1 MNHPLDLRRPPRRG
15 RRLAAGAAALAVA
28 AALCWGLY
36 RVPTPLGAWAA
47 ALPRRLESV
56 LAAWLA
62 PGFAAKLDA
71 LQTECFTL
79 RICAAEAD
87 RLRVE
92 NAALRALTGCDA
104 QPEGQWQ
111 PVRVTARSAD
121 GGFVLPA
128 GTATAGQPVLDELG
142 RLAGVV
148 AEVQDGCARVDPP
161 GVGAGAVPVLCGS
174 SAGVLQ
180 RRGGQL
186 WATGLPRHCGLD
198 AGATV
203 TTVEGLWAGTL
214 ARAPKPDDTGL
225 RESAPLARHENG
237 AGAVVFLPVQ

>member
-1 MNHPLDLRRPPRRG
+1 MNHALDLRRPPRRG
-15 RRLAAGAAALAVA
+15 RRLAAGAAALVVA
-28 AALCWGLY
+28 AGLCWGLY

-47 ALPRRLESV
+47 ELPQRLESA

-71 LQTECFTL
+71 LETECFTL
-79 RICAAEAD
+79 RTCAAEAD

-111 PVRVTARSAD
+111 PVRVTARAAD

-128 GTATAGQPVLDELG
+128 GAATAGQPVLDELG

-161 GVGAGAVPVLCGS
+161 GVGAGALPVLCGS

-186 WATGLPRHCGLD
+186 WVTGLPRHCGLD
-198 AGATV
+198 AGATA

-214 ARAPKPDDTGL
+214 ARTPEADDTGL
-225 RESAPLARHENG
+225 CESAPLTRCG
-237 AGAVVFLPVQ
+237 DGSGAVVFLPAQ